1 MTGRKTYNFPHRPR
15 PRQRP
20 QASQPQA
27 LPQGGLLAT
36 LTLER
41 RASEELDMAQC
52 ATKTEVVAVHCRLAD
67 AYLERLAALRAASE
81 ADTISTM
88 VKVGI

>member
-1 MTGRKTYNFPHRPR
+1 MSDNEIEF
-15 PRQRP
+15 
-20 QASQPQA
+20 
-27 LPQGGLLAT
+27 
-36 LTLER
+36 LER

-88 VKVGI
+88 VKVGL